1 MTEHEPP
8 ISARLLGK
16 SNGNGHDQ
24 SVAIELAKIPPEQR
38 MLLLPHC
45 LRPSEGCP
53 GKMTRQG
60 LICDGCTRSDCKIQP
75 IRDAAK
81 AAGYQSIC
89 IAPGGRL
96 AVRCVAEVRPGGIVA
111 VACDKELRDGVAAI
125 EALGWSDW
133 DQDVP
138 PIFQI
143 PLSRDGCVET
153 DVDVAMA
160 IETIEI

>member
-1 MTEHEPP
+1 MPEYKLP
-8 ISARLLGK
+8 IGANGNG
-16 SNGNGHDQ
+16 NGNGH
-24 SVAIELAKIPPEQR
+24 AALELAEIPHGRR

-60 LICDGCTRSDCKIQP
+60 LICDGCTRTDCKIQP
-75 IRDAAK
+75 IREAAI

-96 AVRCVAEVRPGGIVA
+96 AVRCVAEARPGGIVA
-111 VACDKELRDGVAAI
+111 VACDKELREGVAAVQS
-125 EALGWSDW
+125 LDWSDW
-133 DQDVP
+133 DQDIP
-138 PIFQI
+138 PIYQI

-153 DVDVAMA
+153 DVDVALA
-160 IETIEI
+160 IETIES